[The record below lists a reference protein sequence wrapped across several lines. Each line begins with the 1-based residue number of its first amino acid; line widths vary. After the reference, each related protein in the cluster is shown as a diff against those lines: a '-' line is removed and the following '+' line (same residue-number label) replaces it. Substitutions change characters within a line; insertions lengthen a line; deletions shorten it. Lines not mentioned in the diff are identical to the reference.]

1 MENTFD
7 ASGQVPETP
16 VRALSATPDPIPAPA
31 DVNLRRGRLT
41 LELGGQ
47 ERTLKFGMNTLALF
61 GQLHMDSPADFAEQ
75 FTKNTFGALRDMV
88 YCALR
93 VSKGNQ
99 LPADF
104 DQYLTGEWLDD
115 LQEDNPAGW
124 AQVQAVM
131 LHALSLGNPNR
142 ATLAQATPASA

>member
-1 MENTFD
+1 MESIFD
-7 ASGQVPETP
+7 TAGQPAETP
-16 VRALSATPDPIPAPA
+16 VLALSPATTPAPA
-31 DVNLRRGRLT
+31 DVNLRRGRLS
-41 LELGGQ
+41 LQLGGQ

-93 VSKGNQ
+93 VSKGNN
-99 LPADF
+99 LPPDF
-104 DQYLTGEWLDD
+104 DQYMTGEWLDD
-115 LQEDNPAGW
+115 LQEDNPEGW
-124 AQVQAVM
+124 AQVQSVM

-142 ATLAQATPASA
+142 ATLAAATPASA